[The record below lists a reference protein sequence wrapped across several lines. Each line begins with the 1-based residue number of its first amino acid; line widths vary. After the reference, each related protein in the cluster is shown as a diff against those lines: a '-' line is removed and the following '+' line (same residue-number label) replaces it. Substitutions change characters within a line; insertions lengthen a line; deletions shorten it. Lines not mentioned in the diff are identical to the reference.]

1 MVTDDK
7 KQPLDLPD
15 WSNNNNSINPLPSP
29 SLTSSSDNS
38 LPRQAKKATL
48 SHQSSFSSARPPVP
62 QTRWNSVDTTA
73 SKAITEATAP
83 IDLSLADDEY
93 GIGKTNPP
101 FGRVGGDIS
110 PVLEKAGMKKGL
122 GRVVGVGSPESA
134 DLLYEY
140 FPLSLD
146 DW

>member
-1 MVTDDK
+1 MQ
-7 KQPLDLPD
+7 QPLDLPD
-15 WSNNNNSINPLPSP
+15 WNNNATTNPLPSP
-29 SLTSSSDNS
+29 SLTSSSSSDNS
-38 LPRQAKKATL
+38 LPRQAKKPTL
-48 SHQSSFSSARPPVP
+48 SHQSSFPSTRPPVP
-62 QTRWNSVDTTA
+62 QTRWNARETSA
-73 SKAITEATAP
+73 SKAATQATAP

-93 GIGKTNPP
+93 GIGKAHPA

-110 PVLEKAGMKKGL
+110 PVLEKAAMTGKKGAAA
-122 GRVVGVGSPESA
+122 GVGSPESA

>member
-1 MVTDDK
+1 LQ
-7 KQPLDLPD
+7 QPLDLPD
-15 WSNNNNSINPLPSP
+15 WNNNNTLNPLPSP

-38 LPRQAKKATL
+38 LPRQAKKPTL
-48 SHQSSFSSARPPVP
+48 SHQSSFSSTRPPVP
-62 QTRWNSVDTTA
+62 QTRWNSLDTTA
-73 SKAITEATAP
+73 SKAVTEATAP

-93 GIGKTNPP
+93 GIGKAHPP
-101 FGRVGGDIS
+101 FGRVGGDVS
-110 PVLEKAGMKKGL
+110 PVVEKAGMVGKKGVSA
-122 GRVVGVGSPESA
+122 GAGVGSPESA

>member
-1 MVTDDK
+1 M
-7 KQPLDLPD
+7 P
-15 WSNNNNSINPLPSP
+15 
-29 SLTSSSDNS
+29 
-38 LPRQAKKATL
+38 TL
-48 SHQSSFSSARPPVP
+48 SQQNSFSSTRPPVP
-62 QTRWNSVDTTA
+62 QTRWSSLDTSTT
-73 SKAITEATAP
+73 KGVTEASAP

-93 GIGKTNPP
+93 GIGKAHPA

-110 PVLEKAGMKKGL
+110 PVLEKAAMKKA
-122 GRVVGVGSPESA
+122 VVAVGSPENA